1 MRGLVQPQDWPCT
14 IASISALD
22 ANTSITAPARS
33 GNRLPSGSRDS
44 LKMRAAMTA
53 VTSPIGRLT
62 RKTQR
67 QLAWT
72 RSPPIGGPAPA
83 ATAPVADQMA
93 TATAR
98 WRPENSARSSASDVG
113 MSTAPPAAW
122 TTRAPISHPAP
133 GAAAQ
138 RAEATTNVTSPPM
151 KRRLRPSRS
160 ARRPAGMRSAAVTG
174 ARRFEHFQ
182 RRTGAARNVLANRLN
197 LLVEEGIFRKV
208 AYQEHPARYEYRLTE
223 KGIDLWPVIVSLLQ
237 WGDRHVYP
245 GRAPVLLV
253 HKKCGGAVSDH
264 RICETCGA
272 QLTARDVEARQGIG
286 GGMAPAGEL
295 SA

>member
-1 MRGLVQPQDWPCT
+1 MLEWMLGRPY
-14 IASISALD
+14 ASQIC
-22 ANTSITAPARS
+22 
-33 GNRLPSGSRDS
+33 
-44 LKMRAAMTA
+44 
-53 VTSPIGRLT
+53 
-62 RKTQR
+62 
-67 QLAWT
+67 
-72 RSPPIGGPAPA
+72 
-83 ATAPVADQMA
+83 PVAGSLEVIGERGTLLIVRDAFM
-93 TATAR
+93 
-98 WRPENSARSSASDVG
+98 
-113 MSTAPPAAW
+113 
-122 TTRAPISHPAP
+122 
-133 GAAAQ
+133 
-138 RAEATTNVTSPPM
+138 
-151 KRRLRPSRS
+151 
-160 ARRPAGMRSAAVTG
+160 G
-174 ARRFEHFQ
+174 ARRFEPFE

-208 AYQEHPARYEYRLTE
+208 AYQEHPVRYEYGLTE